1 MNVPRA
7 LWIGGWLVV
16 LVLLHFTLRPLLGG
30 RVQVDFLIIA
40 LLVIAIRT
48 RPALGAFCGFVLGML
63 TDSLSPETF
72 GAGALAMTI
81 IGFASSWLKAAFFT
95 ENLLLNGVF
104 VLAGKWAYD
113 IIYVLAQHKLRGADI
128 ARELLIWSPL
138 AAIVTGIVGIAVLV
152 VSNPPEG
159 RSRR

>member
-7 LWIGGWLVV
+7 LWIGGWLVL
-16 LVLLHFTLRPLLGG
+16 LVLLHFTLRPLLGW
-30 RVQVDFLIIA
+30 RVQVDFLVIA
-40 LLVIAIRT
+40 LLVMAIRT
-48 RPALGAFCGFVLGML
+48 RPALAAFSGFLLGLL

-72 GAGALAMTI
+72 GAGALAMAL

-113 IIYVLAQHKLRGADI
+113 IVYVLAQHRLTGADL
-128 ARELLIWSPL
+128 ARQLLIWSPL
-138 AAIVTGIVGIAVLV
+138 AAIMTGIVGIAVLV